1 MFNCVI
7 SFNLHHDPMRFGYFQ
22 FALQICPVLCPR
34 RLSRR
39 NSISRL
45 PYLWL
50 PVGFSQGGQ
59 KTKVS
64 QSLSFRVSLAG
75 CLSPSELTAT
85 AARVCLSL
93 LLPSCPSVLG
103 NGDPALS
110 SPGVVHR
117 PPYFPTLRSLLCK

>member
-7 SFNLHHDPMRFGYFQ
+7 SFNLYHDPMRFGYFQ
-22 FALQICPVLCPR
+22 FALQICPVLCPS
-34 RLSRR
+34 RLSHR
-39 NSISRL
+39 NGISRL

-64 QSLSFRVSLAG
+64 QSLPFRVTRAG
-75 CLSPSELTAT
+75 CLSPSAFTAT
-85 AARVCLSL
+85 ARVCLSL

-110 SPGVVHR
+110 SPGVVHQ
-117 PPYFPTLRSLLCK
+117 PPYFPTLCSFLCK